1 MENFVHRKIN
11 FTMKVFVLV
20 CLFVPFVTVA
30 QSKKVATMS
39 KTKVGAKTKD
49 LQASINDGKAV
60 YLKYC
65 LTCHQT
71 DGSGVMNMNPPLIQ
85 TKWVLGKKDFLVHQ
99 ILKGSHGTV
108 EIDGDKFQNTMPAQP
123 FLTDE
128 QIADVLTYVRNSFGN
143 KASRVTSAEVK
154 ALRAKVK

>member
-1 MENFVHRKIN
+1 MKIAALFFLLVPAFV
-11 FTMKVFVLV
+11 M
-20 CLFVPFVTVA
+20 A
-30 QSKKVATMS
+30 QSKTVTKS
-39 KTKVGAKTKD
+39 KIKIVEKTNST
-49 LQASINDGKAV
+49 LQAANLQSSIDRGKTV

-65 LTCHQT
+65 VSCHQP
-71 DGSGVMNMNPPLIQ
+71 DGTGVMNMNPPLSN
-85 TKWVLGKKDFLVHQ
+85 TKWVIGKKDFLVHQ

-143 KASRVTSAEVK
+143 KASAVTPAEVK
-154 ALRAKVK
+154 AIRLKQNK